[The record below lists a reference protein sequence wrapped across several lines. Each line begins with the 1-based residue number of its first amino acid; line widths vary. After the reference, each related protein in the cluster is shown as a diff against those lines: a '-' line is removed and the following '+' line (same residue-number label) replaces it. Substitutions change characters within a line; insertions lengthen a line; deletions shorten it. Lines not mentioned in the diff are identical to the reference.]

1 MFPNHHHPHLIEGG
15 DGHAVA
21 LLPDAQDLARVVD
34 QRHLHPAAAAA
45 AAHPVRVLVES
56 LPETA
61 LVSSHVPSAMFE
73 EGRNFNPGEHAWTN

>member
-45 AAHPVRVLVES
+45 AAAHPVRVLVES

-61 LVSSHVPSAMFE
+61 LVSSRVPSAMFE
-73 EGRNFNPGEHAWTN
+73 ERKEFQPG